1 MLKIKTRMHKVKNA
15 AVLLALTAVAGCS
28 YLPESVKVVPWE
40 TETELSGDYETAIE
54 TAAIT
59 VPEDLDSEAIQQG
72 YPIPE
77 VAVNIAIPVTGKVPR
92 PAPLTAGSQVD
103 AVRLQRLGSNSWA
116 VVNVAPGQLWPQ
128 VRAFLVSSGID
139 VSRVD
144 ATGGLIDTDF
154 VLLQDREL
162 ESRFRFRVDSGVQ
175 RNTSELHVLQ
185 QNQAKDIDLTS
196 WPESSDDDDLEQ
208 KMLRNIAQ
216 FIANNAES
224 APVSMMAGQAMTG
237 AGRIALEESS
247 AGARLRLELPF
258 NRAWAATEKGFSDAG
273 FRVDDKN
280 RSAGLFYVTYL
291 GPDGEDEEGWF
302 GWLWGGGDSDD
313 PLIGREFQ
321 VMLTTQER
329 ELIYIDV
336 LDSQGQAIKQ
346 VEQQGLLILLQGN
359 IT

>member
-1 MLKIKTRMHKVKNA
+1 MHKAKNA
-15 AVLLALTAVAGCS
+15 AVLLALTAVTGCS
-28 YLPESVKVVPWE
+28 YLPESVKAVPWE

-103 AVRLQRLGSNSWA
+103 AVRLQRLGGSSWA

-175 RNTSELHVLQ
+175 RN
-185 QNQAKDIDLTS
+185 N
-196 WPESSDDDDLEQ
+196 
-208 KMLRNIAQ
+208 
-216 FIANNAES
+216 
-224 APVSMMAGQAMTG
+224 G
-237 AGRIALEESS
+237 
-247 AGARLRLELPF
+247 
-258 NRAWAATEKGFSDAG
+258 
-273 FRVDDKN
+273 
-280 RSAGLFYVTYL
+280 Y
-291 GPDGEDEEGWF
+291 
-302 GWLWGGGDSDD
+302 
-313 PLIGREFQ
+313 
-321 VMLTTQER
+321 
-329 ELIYIDV
+329 
-336 LDSQGQAIKQ
+336 
-346 VEQQGLLILLQGN
+346 
-359 IT
+359 

>member
-1 MLKIKTRMHKVKNA
+1 MHKIKGSA
-15 AVLLALTAVAGCS
+15 ALLMATLVSGCS
-28 YLPESVKVVPWE
+28 YLPESVKTLPWD
-40 TETELSGDYETAIE
+40 TENELAGDYETAIE
-54 TAAIT
+54 TSPIE
-59 VPEDLDSEAIQQG
+59 VPSDLDSEAIQQG
-72 YPIPE
+72 YPIPK
-77 VAVNIAIPVTGKVPR
+77 VAINIAIPVTGKAPR
-92 PAPLTAGSQVD
+92 PAPLTASSQVD
-103 AVRLQRLGSNSWA
+103 AVRLQRLGGSSWA

-139 VSRVD
+139 VSSVD
-144 ATGGLIDTDF
+144 ATGGLIDTNF

-175 RNTSELHVLQ
+175 RNTSELHILQ

-196 WPESSDDDDLEQ
+196 WPENSDDDDLEQ

-237 AGRIALEESS
+237 AGRISLEESS
-247 AGARLRLELPF
+247 AGTRLKLALPF
-258 NRAWAATEKGFSDAG
+258 NRAWAATEKGFADAG

-291 GPDGEDEEGWF
+291 GPDGEDSESWF

-321 VMLTTQER
+321 VMLSTEER
-329 ELIYIDV
+329 KLIYIDV
-336 LDSQGQAIKQ
+336 LDAQGQPIDQ
-346 VEQQGLLILLQGN
+346 IEQQGLLILLQGN

>member
-1 MLKIKTRMHKVKNA
+1 MHKIKGSA
-15 AVLLALTAVAGCS
+15 ALLMATLVSGCS
-28 YLPESVKVVPWE
+28 YLPESVKTLPWD
-40 TETELSGDYETAIE
+40 TENELAGDYETAIE
-54 TAAIT
+54 TSPIE
-59 VPEDLDSEAIQQG
+59 VPSDLDSEAIQQG
-72 YPIPE
+72 YPIPK
-77 VAVNIAIPVTGKVPR
+77 VAINIAIPVTGKAPR
-92 PAPLTAGSQVD
+92 PAPLTASSQVD
-103 AVRLQRLGSNSWA
+103 AVRLQRLGGSSWA

-139 VSRVD
+139 VSSVD
-144 ATGGLIDTDF
+144 ATGGLIDTNF

-175 RNTSELHVLQ
+175 RNTSELHILQ

-196 WPESSDDDDLEQ
+196 WPENSDDDDLEE

-237 AGRIALEESS
+237 AGRISLEESS
-247 AGARLRLELPF
+247 AGTRLKLALPF
-258 NRAWAATEKGFSDAG
+258 NRAWAATEKGFADAG

-291 GPDGEDEEGWF
+291 GPDGEDSESWF

-321 VMLTTQER
+321 VMLSNEER
-329 ELIYIDV
+329 KLIYIDV
-336 LDSQGQAIKQ
+336 LDAQGQPIDQ
-346 VEQQGLLILLQGN
+346 IEQQGLLILLQGN

>member
-1 MLKIKTRMHKVKNA
+1 MHKIKGSA
-15 AVLLALTAVAGCS
+15 ALLMATLVSGCS
-28 YLPESVKVVPWE
+28 YLPESVKTLPWD
-40 TETELSGDYETAIE
+40 TENELAGDYETAIE
-54 TAAIT
+54 TSPIE
-59 VPEDLDSEAIQQG
+59 VPSDLDSEAIQQG
-72 YPIPE
+72 YPIPK
-77 VAVNIAIPVTGKVPR
+77 VAINIAIPVTGKAPR
-92 PAPLTAGSQVD
+92 PAPLTASSQVD
-103 AVRLQRLGSNSWA
+103 AVRLQRLGGSSWA

-139 VSRVD
+139 VSSVD
-144 ATGGLIDTDF
+144 ATGGLIDTNF

-175 RNTSELHVLQ
+175 RNTSELHILQ

-196 WPESSDDDDLEQ
+196 WPENSDDDDLEE

-237 AGRIALEESS
+237 AGRISLEESS
-247 AGARLRLELPF
+247 AGTRLKLSLPF
-258 NRAWAATEKGFSDAG
+258 NRAWAATEKGFADAG

-291 GPDGEDEEGWF
+291 GPDGEDSESWF

-321 VMLTTQER
+321 VMLSNEER
-329 ELIYIDV
+329 KLIYIDV
-336 LDSQGQAIKQ
+336 LDAQGQPIDQ
-346 VEQQGLLILLQGN
+346 IEQQGLLILLQGN

>member
-1 MLKIKTRMHKVKNA
+1 MHKIKSGA
-15 AVLLALTAVAGCS
+15 AFLALVLTVGCS

-54 TAAIT
+54 TAPIT
-59 VPEDLDSEAIQQG
+59 VPGDLDSEAIQQG

-103 AVRLQRLGSNSWA
+103 AVRLQRLGGVNWA

-139 VSRVD
+139 VAHVD
-144 ATGGLIDTDF
+144 ATGGLIDSDF

-196 WPESSDDDDLEQ
+196 WPEGSDDEDLEQ

-237 AGRIALEESS
+237 AGRIALEEAST
-247 AGARLRLELPF
+247 GARLRLELPF

-291 GPDGEDEEGWF
+291 GPDGEDKEGWF
-302 GWLWGGGDSDD
+302 GWLWGRGDDDD

-321 VMLTTQER
+321 VMLTTQAQ

-336 LDSQGQAIKQ
+336 LDSQGQAIDQ
-346 VEQQGLLILLQGN
+346 IEQQGLLILLQGN
-359 IT
+359 IS

>member
-1 MLKIKTRMHKVKNA
+1 MHKIKGSA
-15 AVLLALTAVAGCS
+15 ELLMATLVSGCS
-28 YLPESVKVVPWE
+28 YLPQSVNTLPWD
-40 TETELSGDYETAIE
+40 TDNELSGDYETAIE
-54 TAAIT
+54 TSPIE
-59 VPEDLDSEAIQQG
+59 VPSDLDSEAIQQG

-77 VAVNIAIPVTGKVPR
+77 VAINIAIPVTGKVPR
-92 PAPLTAGSQVD
+92 PAPLTASSQVD
-103 AVRLQRLGSNSWA
+103 AVRLQRLGGSSWA

-139 VSRVD
+139 VSSVD
-144 ATGGLIDTDF
+144 ATGGLIDTNF

-175 RNTSELHVLQ
+175 RNTSELHILQ

-196 WPESSDDDDLEQ
+196 WPENSDDDDLEE

-237 AGRIALEESS
+237 AGRISLEESS
-247 AGARLRLELPF
+247 AGTRLKLALPF
-258 NRAWAATEKGFSDAG
+258 NRAWAATEKGFADAG

-291 GPDGEDEEGWF
+291 GPDGEDSESWF

-321 VMLTTQER
+321 VMLSTEER
-329 ELIYIDV
+329 KLIYIDV
-336 LDSQGQAIKQ
+336 LDAQGQPIDQ
-346 VEQQGLLILLQGN
+346 IEQQGLLILLQGN

>member
-1 MLKIKTRMHKVKNA
+1 M
-15 AVLLALTAVAGCS
+15 
-28 YLPESVKVVPWE
+28 
-40 TETELSGDYETAIE
+40 
-54 TAAIT
+54 
-59 VPEDLDSEAIQQG
+59 
-72 YPIPE
+72 
-77 VAVNIAIPVTGKVPR
+77 
-92 PAPLTAGSQVD
+92 
-103 AVRLQRLGSNSWA
+103 
-116 VVNVAPGQLWPQ
+116 VNVAPGQLWPQ

-139 VSRVD
+139 VASVN
-144 ATGGLIDTDF
+144 ATSGLIDTDF

-247 AGARLRLELPF
+247 AGARLRLALPF
-258 NRAWAATEKGFSDAG
+258 NRAWAATEKSFSDAG

-291 GPDGEDEEGWF
+291 GPDGEDEGGWF
-302 GWLWGGGDSDD
+302 GWLWGGSDSDD

-321 VMLTTQER
+321 ILLTTQES

-336 LDSQGQAIKQ
+336 LDSKGQAIDQ
-346 VEQQGLLILLQGN
+346 IEQQGLLILLQGN
-359 IT
+359 IS

>member
-1 MLKIKTRMHKVKNA
+1 MHKIKGA
-15 AVLLALTAVAGCS
+15 AGFLMATLVSGCS
-28 YLPESVKVVPWE
+28 YLPESVKTLPWE
-40 TETELSGDYETAIE
+40 TENELSGDYETAIE
-54 TAAIT
+54 TSPIE
-59 VPEDLDSEAIQQG
+59 VPSDLDSEAIQQG

-77 VAVNIAIPVTGKVPR
+77 VAINIAIPVTGKVPR
-92 PAPLTAGSQVD
+92 PAPLTASSQVD
-103 AVRLQRLGSNSWA
+103 AVRLQRLGGSSWA

-139 VSRVD
+139 VSSVD
-144 ATGGLIDTDF
+144 ATGGLIDTNF

-175 RNTSELHVLQ
+175 RNTSELHILQ
-185 QNQAKDIDLTS
+185 HNQAKDIDLTS
-196 WPESSDDDDLEQ
+196 WPENSDDDDLEQ

-237 AGRIALEESS
+237 AGRISLEESS
-247 AGARLRLELPF
+247 AGTRLKLALPF
-258 NRAWAATEKGFSDAG
+258 NRAWAATEKGFADAG

-291 GPDGEDEEGWF
+291 GPDGEDSESWF

-321 VMLTTQER
+321 VMLSTEER
-329 ELIYIDV
+329 KLIYIDV
-336 LDSQGQAIKQ
+336 LDAQGQPIDQ
-346 VEQQGLLILLQGN
+346 IEQQGLLILLQGN